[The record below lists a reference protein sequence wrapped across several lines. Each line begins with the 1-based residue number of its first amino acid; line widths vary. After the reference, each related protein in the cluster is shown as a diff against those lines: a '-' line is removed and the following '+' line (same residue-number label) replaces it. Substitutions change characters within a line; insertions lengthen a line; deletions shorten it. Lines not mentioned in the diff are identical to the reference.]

1 MDSQKMYDVIVVG
14 SGPAGCAAAIYTS
27 RAGLRTLVIAGLTPG
42 GQLMKTTFVEN
53 FPGFPDGVM
62 GPELMM
68 NMMRQAE
75 KYGAE
80 IANEEAV
87 GADFSSRPFRI
98 FTDKGTYEGLSVI
111 VATGA
116 SPKWLGIESEQRLI
130 GRGVSSC
137 APCDAP
143 LFRGAKNLV
152 VVGGGDSAAEYALF
166 CANIAQQV
174 TLIHRRDK
182 LRASKI
188 MQDRLFSEP
197 KIKILWN
204 TIIEEIIGE
213 ERVEGV
219 MVRDLVSGERKRID
233 CEAVFVAIG
242 HKPETEIFRGWLE
255 VDDEGYIVTRDFV
268 KTNIE
273 GVFAAGE
280 VMDKRYRQAISSAGF
295 GCMAALEAIRYI
307 EIIRAKMGGR

>member
-87 GADFSSRPFRI
+87 EADFSSRPFRI